1 MKMRTYLFAAAAVVL
16 AGLAAWGVTTYSTSD
31 NSAPKLWATDGTVMH
46 TVAASSDDDGPTR
59 EHPVYIIAQVE
70 RLYGLH
76 IGTPVKVRYIIKS
89 QNSVKVRFDTLM
101 RGIISR
107 WKSTWRLVDKPV
119 VVSVVRDGG
128 FTTRTID
135 VVVAVW
141 EPPVMPELAPG
152 KLGPEPAVPPLAT
165 PDQTTLAVDRKAPS
179 TVAVSPEGAAAA
191 EADAGNQP
199 ADAQAAPAP
208 QAPPGKA
215 ELWPFTVEFLVSTDK
230 LASGSDKWDYI
241 ETPPVKFGFASLVEP
256 DAKELDIGPMGIV
269 PDSLNPVG
277 IGLIAAGAV
286 TVLGGIVYLCVLCF
300 GWLRV
305 RRTPVPVPEV
315 VIEYRGAM
323 AQAEKARQLR
333 SHLEQ
338 FRVAVRDFLGGATL
352 PDAALLHLWQE
363 HPLHEQIADALSI
376 MRQAAANERLTSYEE
391 QRVRRLVEQLIQM
404 RLADDAAALAAA
416 KGPSLWARTRALSAA
431 GWGKVRSVF
440 KWRRT

>member
-1 MKMRTYLFAAAAVVL
+1 MRSLRKYLFAAAAVAL

-70 RLYGLH
+70 RPYGLH

-107 WKSTWRLVDKPV
+107 WKSTWRLVEKPV

-152 KLGPEPAVPPLAT
+152 KPGPEPAVPSLAAPGET
-165 PDQTTLAVDRKAPS
+165 SLAVGRKAPA
-179 TVAVSPEGAAAA
+179 TVAASPESAAAA
-191 EADAGNQP
+191 QAQGGDQP
-199 ADAQAAPAP
+199 ADAQAAA

-215 ELWPFTVEFLVSTDK
+215 ELWPFTVEFLVSTDRMANG
-230 LASGSDKWDYI
+230 LDKWDYI
-241 ETPPVKFGFASLVEP
+241 ETPPIKFGFASLVEP

-277 IGLIAAGAV
+277 IGIIALGAV
-286 TVLGGIVYLCVLCF
+286 TVLGGVVYLCVLFF
-300 GWLRV
+300 GWLRR
-305 RRTPVPVPEV
+305 RRTPAPVPAA
-315 VIEYRGAM
+315 VIEYRGAV
-323 AQAEKARQLR
+323 AEAEKARQLR

-338 FRVAVRDFLGGATL
+338 FRVAVRDYLGGATIS
-352 PDAALLHLWQE
+352 DAALLFEWE
-363 HPLHEQIADALSI
+363 SHPLYEQIADALTLL
-376 MRQAAANERLTSYEE
+376 REAVANEKLTHYEE
-391 QRVRRLVEQLIQM
+391 QRIRRLMDQLIQM
-404 RLADDAAALAAA
+404 RLEAEAAAWAAA

-431 GWGKVRSVF
+431 GWGKVRRVF
-440 KWRRT
+440 KWRRA